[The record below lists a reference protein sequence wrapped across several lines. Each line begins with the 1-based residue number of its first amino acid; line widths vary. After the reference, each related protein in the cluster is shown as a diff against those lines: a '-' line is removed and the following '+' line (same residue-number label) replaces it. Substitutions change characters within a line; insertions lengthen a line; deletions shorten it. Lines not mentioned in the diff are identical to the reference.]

1 MQTNGMQE
9 NKDIDL
15 EDLIR
20 ITEQKI
26 TDNEYYED
34 VTVKYRDLNVHLRI
48 QPISQAKF
56 TQLANKSRGKI
67 NAELSTL
74 LIQECVINKHNNTHF
89 TVEQI
94 NQLFSGGLAT
104 RIARKCMEISG
115 IPIDE
120 EANQN
125 NKNF

>member
-1 MQTNGMQE
+1 MQNNGIQK

-48 QPISQAKF
+48 QPISQAKY
-56 TQLANKSRGKI
+56 TQLLNRSRGNFDAKL
-67 NAELSTL
+67 NTL

-94 NQLFSGGLAT
+94 EKIFSGGLAT
-104 RIARKCMEISG
+104 QIALKCMEISG
-115 IPIDE
+115 IPLDE
-120 EANQN
+120 EAMRN
-125 NKNF
+125 NRNF